1 MTTKEEI
8 LAEYK
13 RIRANLGI
21 VRTEEEQK
29 KFKEEIEEVTEKI
42 VELLKPLSVEQQN
55 FALQLTEAYVM
66 IENSNSGEHLK
77 EYKEM
82 IGKFLR

>member
-8 LAEYK
+8 LAECKK
-13 RIRANLGI
+13 RRENLGI
-21 VRTEEEQK
+21 IRTEEEQK
-29 KFKEEIEEVTEKI
+29 KFKEEIEEVTKKI

-55 FALQLTEAYVM
+55 FTLQLTEAHIM
-66 IENSNSGEHLK
+66 IENSNSREHLK
-77 EYKEM
+77 GYKEM

>member
-13 RIRANLGI
+13 RTRANLGI

-55 FALQLTEAYVM
+55 FALQLTEAHIM
-66 IENSNSGEHLK
+66 IENSNSGKHLK

-82 IGKFLR
+82 IWKFLR